1 MSNFFDRS
9 GKIHYG
15 APTVPESKIRETAG
29 KSGEPDD
36 GAFTAGLFPEGVA
49 MYSASDLRKNLR
61 IKMEDEPY
69 VITEFNFTKPGKGQA
84 LYRCKLKNMI
94 SGAQFERTFRSVDVF
109 EPADLQEKKMQFLYE
124 QEGKYCFMDN
134 ETYEQILLTE
144 DQVGDGKN
152 YLIENIEVEVL
163 LFEDRPLGVSLPNFV
178 DLVVTKAEPWAR
190 GDSVSGNTKP
200 VTVQTGYVLQVPP
213 FIEEG
218 EKIRIDTRTGEYLT
232 RVKD

>member
-1 MSNFFDRS
+1 
-9 GKIHYG
+9 
-15 APTVPESKIRETAG
+15 
-29 KSGEPDD
+29 
-36 GAFTAGLFPEGVA
+36 
-49 MYSASDLRKNLR
+49 
-61 IKMEDEPY
+61 
-69 VITEFNFTKPGKGQA
+69 
-84 LYRCKLKNMI
+84 
-94 SGAQFERTFRSVDVF
+94 
-109 EPADLQEKKMQFLYE
+109 MQFLYE